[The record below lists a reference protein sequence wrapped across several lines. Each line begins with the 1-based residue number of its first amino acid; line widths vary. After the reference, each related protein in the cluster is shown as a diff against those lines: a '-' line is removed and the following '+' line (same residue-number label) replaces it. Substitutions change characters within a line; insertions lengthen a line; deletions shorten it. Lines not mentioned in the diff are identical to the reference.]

1 MKKTLNETLN
11 NETAAVVS
19 EIETNTEKKSRDT
32 FSFRASPELVSGLT
46 AIVKKFKSHK
56 DALAHIVN
64 VCEMDAARRVV
75 SDSEAMIDSF
85 QKHLIGIE
93 NDFLYA
99 LELKKNAENLA
110 QESVSKILESKD
122 KQIQDL
128 QFKANVQN
136 DQINELKAAAALQ
149 AEAEE
154 QLHLRVKKAEETL
167 KKAENAIADKTQ
179 IIEMQKKQL
188 CDLDVA
194 KESIM
199 SAENKIKILSENLE
213 NAKNEILALQKE
225 HEIAERTN
233 VDLTGKCN
241 RIITEYQQAME
252 TEKEKSATACRTAA
266 IEAREEAQKKIE
278 AYIEK
283 IEKKDDEIAQLK
295 AELLEL
301 KLSPSKKAGKEK
313 KATQAQ
319 LIVE

>member
-32 FSFRASPELVSGLT
+32 FSFRATPELVSDLT

-110 QESVSKILESKD
+110 QESVSKILENKD
-122 KQIQDL
+122 TQIQDL
-128 QFKANVQN
+128 QVKLEFQYE
-136 DQINELKAAAALQ
+136 QINELKAAATLQ
-149 AEAEE
+149 KEAEG
-154 QLHLRVKKAEETL
+154 QLLLRTKNTEEAL

-179 IIEMQKKQL
+179 IIDMQKKQI
-188 CDLDVA
+188 CDLEVM
-194 KESIM
+194 KSSI
-199 SAENKIKILSENLE
+199 ADNEEQVKILSEKLE
-213 NAKNEILALQKE
+213 TAKNEILALKKE
-225 HEIAERTN
+225 NEVAERTN
-233 VDLTGKCN
+233 LDLTEKCN
-241 RIITEYQQAME
+241 RIITEHQQTMAA
-252 TEKEKSATACRTAA
+252 EKEKSATACRAAA

-278 AYIEK
+278 IYIEK
-283 IEKKDDEIAQLK
+283 IEKKDDEIARLK
-295 AELLEL
+295 AELMEL
-301 KLSPSKKAGKEK
+301 KLSPLKKNEKEK